1 MTTRLR
7 SQEFPGAFAYERTD
21 ISAGLTIREWRQLN
35 AQQRQHRRR
44 LRALWRRS
52 R

>member
-1 MTTRLR
+1 MTTPPG
-7 SQEFPGAFAYERTD
+7 SQELPGAFAYEHTD
-21 ISAGLTIREWRQLN
+21 IPAGLTIREWRQLD
-35 AQQRQHRRR
+35 ARQRRRRLR

>member
-1 MTTRLR
+1 MTTRPG
-7 SQEFPGAFAYERTD
+7 SQELPRAFAYERPATG
-21 ISAGLTIREWRQLN
+21 AGLTIREWRQLN
-35 AQQRQHRRR
+35 AQQRRRRRR